1 MASGVARR
9 RGAPRPGCHFPEQ
22 VERSCSP
29 PSPNPH
35 GRDGRR
41 PAALPVNRAD
51 RLAPLGAPS
60 KLGKHG
66 EHDQLA
72 SLTGRGTLR
81 RRGIQLRLRRERSTW
96 AARASGPAT
105 SSDRPRPAAPAPG
118 AALDRDM
125 VREGARRR
133 ATPQEPTGCEARSPF
148 HRRTRSAR
156 RMRARRGAPRESD
169 IPLSRER
176 VRDSGPRRF
185 QDFDA
190 RRRWAS
196 ERRRRAHF
204 ARRSVDAP

>member
-72 SLTGRGTLR
+72 SLTGRGTRRGLRSR
-81 RRGIQLRLRRERSTW
+81 RRRARSPR
-96 AARASGPAT
+96 AARAFGPAT
-105 SSDRPRPAAPAPG
+105 SFDRPRPAAPAPG

-133 ATPQEPTGCEARSPF
+133 ATPQEPTGCEARSPL